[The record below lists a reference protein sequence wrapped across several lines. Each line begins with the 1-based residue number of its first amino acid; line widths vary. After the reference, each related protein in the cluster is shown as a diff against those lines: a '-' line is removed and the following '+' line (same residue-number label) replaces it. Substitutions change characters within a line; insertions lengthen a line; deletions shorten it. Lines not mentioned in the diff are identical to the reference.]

1 MNDYLLFLE
10 EAGLASEEEFESLID
25 SLPEVDF
32 GSIDFY
38 SVDLEDIDT
47 IAIGMME
54 AVLKSNDFEDVFISD
69 VDVNE
74 KTYCVEHCSSK
85 EELDKVKDLFPEW
98 TLENYDDTL
107 EWIDEN
113 KANEEYNAKMKFIS
127 SYLSNIP
134 MEDLKEFVK
143 KYE

>member
-10 EAGLASEEEFESLID
+10 EAGLPSEEEFESLVD

-38 SVDLEDIDT
+38 SIDLEDLET

-54 AVLKSNDFEDVFISD
+54 AILKANDLDEMFISD
-69 VDVNE
+69 VDVDE
-74 KTYCVEHCSSK
+74 KTYCVEHCSDK
-85 EELDKVKDLFPEW
+85 EELDKVRDLFPEW
-98 TLENYDDTL
+98 TLENYDDTI
-107 EWIDEN
+107 EWMEEN
-113 KANEEYNAKMKFIS
+113 KVNEEYNAKLKFIS
-127 SYLSNIP
+127 SHLGNIP
-134 MEDLKEFVK
+134 MEDLKEFIK

>member
-10 EAGLASEEEFESLID
+10 EAGLPTEEEFESLID

-38 SVDLEDIDT
+38 SIDLEDLET

-54 AVLKSNDFEDVFISD
+54 AILKANDLDEIFISD
-69 VDVNE
+69 VDVDE
-74 KTYCVEHCSSK
+74 KTYCVEHCSNK

-113 KANEEYNAKMKFIS
+113 KVNEEYNAKREFIS

>member
-10 EAGLASEEEFESLID
+10 EAGLATEEEFESLID

-113 KANEEYNAKMKFIS
+113 KANEEYNEKVKFIS

>member
-10 EAGLASEEEFESLID
+10 EAGLASEEEFESLIN